1 MSNQIRILHM
11 IGSLEY
17 GGSQAM
23 IINLY
28 KAIDR
33 DKIQFDFIMDKPQ
46 NDALLSVV
54 KQLGARVYTL
64 PYFKGN
70 NYTEVKN
77 AWDSF
82 LKEHTEYKILHSHIR
97 SYASIYLPIAKK
109 YGLKTII
116 HSHSTSN
123 GKGIKAIA
131 KSIMQYP
138 LRWQADYYFACSVK
152 AGQWLFGNKIVKK
165 DNFVVLKNAIDAK
178 KFVYNDNQRI
188 EAKNLLGIKDEF
200 VLGFLGRVTE
210 PKNPFFVIDVFK
222 EICNIKDNC
231 RLLFVGES
239 DLLENIKTYAKQL
252 GVIEN
257 IIFTGSREDTY
268 LMYQAMD
275 YFCFPSYWEGLGISL
290 IEAQA
295 SGLKCICSENIPDEA
310 KISQLVTT
318 KSLSDGAKKWAEI
331 IIDTCQYQRKN
342 QYDLI
347 VQNGYDIEENAEY
360 IQDFYQKMLG
370 NE

>member
-23 IINLY
+23 VINLY

-46 NDALLSVV
+46 NNALLSVV

-70 NYTEVKN
+70 NYMEVKN
-77 AWDSF
+77 AWDAF
-82 LKEHTEYKILHSHIR
+82 LKEHTEYRILHSHIR

-178 KFVYNDNQRI
+178 KFVCNDNQRI
-188 EAKNLLGIKDEF
+188 EARNSLGIKKEF

-210 PKNPFFVIDVFK
+210 PKNPFFVIDVF
-222 EICNIKDNC
+222 
-231 RLLFVGES
+231 
-239 DLLENIKTYAKQL
+239 
-252 GVIEN
+252 
-257 IIFTGSREDTY
+257 
-268 LMYQAMD
+268 
-275 YFCFPSYWEGLGISL
+275 
-290 IEAQA
+290 
-295 SGLKCICSENIPDEA
+295 
-310 KISQLVTT
+310 
-318 KSLSDGAKKWAEI
+318 
-331 IIDTCQYQRKN
+331 
-342 QYDLI
+342 
-347 VQNGYDIEENAEY
+347 
-360 IQDFYQKMLG
+360 
-370 NE
+370 